1 MNQELKTCN
10 SLTISSNREQ
20 TGSICILFSNKKT
33 FFSAIMGLLK
43 IYDVTKNDS
52 FNGDEESEH
61 EVFLTFL
68 GEGKKRDETIMVS
81 NNVNLRD
88 FAKYII
94 RMTTPR

>member
-10 SLTISSNREQ
+10 SLTIS
-20 TGSICILFSNKKT
+20 TAGSQEDPEYIAFSNIKT
-33 FFSAIMGLLK
+33 DISAVMGLLK
-43 IYDVTKNDS
+43 KYNVANNTYIKRNKI
-52 FNGDEESEH
+52 FEH